1 MCLSLCVYRVALYA
15 GLAFVRATGTLIRM
29 NGIIL
34 YQLNLPLS
42 SSLLTIALEP
52 YFEGLLINLD
62 HCYYFIHLTG
72 TVLISLLYAVATDR
86 YIHLLYTVYVYVIVP
101 SSPSL
106 SLSRLEYFVTAGPW
120 QSFLLFFLLCI
131 VIVCLGFMKRE
142 TATKQVI
149 V

>member
-1 MCLSLCVYRVALYA
+1 MYRVALYA

-29 NGIIL
+29 YGIIL

-86 YIHLLYTVYVYVIVP
+86 YIHLLYTVYVHVIVP

-106 SLSRLEYFVTAGPW
+106 SLSLSLDLNILLLLARGSHFFF
-120 QSFLLFFLLCI
+120 SFYYALL
-131 VIVCLGFMKRE
+131 
-142 TATKQVI
+142 
-149 V
+149 